1 MEISRR
7 GHPLHFLEQRVP
19 FLLTVGFVH
28 FVEDSYALSDGP
40 EPFNFPT
47 AFLVDL
53 VGAEIAVDKGNDL
66 ETEPLEVVQQVLA
79 FTVELLEIKEQFGG
93 TGMCSE
99 TAAKPSGSVPNENIT
114 DICFVALFGGDG
126 IVVGSPFETDFV
138 FQIGMTS
145 QIGRQV
151 LDAHDGYD
159 VPQRQVL

>member
-99 TAAKPSGSVPNENIT
+99 TAAKPSGSVPNENVPSG
-114 DICFVALFGGDG
+114 FG
-126 IVVGSPFETDFV
+126 IVVTTGSPFETDFV
-138 FQIGMTS
+138 LQIGMTS

-159 VPQRQVL
+159 MSKRQVL